1 MTAYHDCSHACS
13 LWLLTTAAHHDCL
26 PRQVRRELHFMPSAR
41 LDGLKLRVEEFGKK
55 TTQYYDG
62 SKDNLIYRSASYK
75 PGAAASADGG
85 MPDTSQLR
93 KMTEK

>member
-1 MTAYHDCSHACS
+1 MYSRYHAYQC
-13 LWLLTTAAHHDCL
+13 LL
-26 PRQVRRELHFMPSAR
+26 
-41 LDGLKLRVEEFGKK
+41 GKK

-62 SKDNLIYRSASYK
+62 SKDNLIYRSASYR